1 MRSWWV
7 GWPARPDPHATS
19 RSGGAGL
26 RSGLGEKCFG
36 GISPFLNL
44 TICMLHGHRLSW
56 MLVWGGGLW
65 FEWGRLTHPPKPPWK
80 MVVWGGRLR
89 FEVGIIRN
97 INGLGGWVAV
107 WVWFILY
114 PTVFLN
120 PVTIRTILARHHQ
133 NQQCSECIWMQCW
146 NMNWGLRNT
155 AGVQKH
161 ISNALSLIVFL
172 SPQPILQ
179 HCIQMHSK
187 H

>member
-1 MRSWWV
+1 M
-7 GWPARPDPHATS
+7 GGLARPP
-19 RSGGAGL
+19 RPPCNLPVWGGWAAVWAGWKVLWGDFPILESHNLHVAWPSIKLNAGL
-26 RSGLGEKCFG
+26 G
-36 GISPFLNL
+36 
-44 TICMLHGHRLSW
+44 
-56 MLVWGGGLW
+56 GGGLW
-65 FEWGRLTHPPKPPWK
+65 FEWGRLTHPPRLSWK
-80 MVVWGGRLR
+80 MVVWGGRLQSEAR
-89 FEVGIIRN
+89 IIRN
-97 INGLGGWVAV
+97 INGLGGWAAV

-161 ISNALSLIVFL
+161 ISNALSLSVFL
-172 SPQPILQ
+172 NPQPILQ